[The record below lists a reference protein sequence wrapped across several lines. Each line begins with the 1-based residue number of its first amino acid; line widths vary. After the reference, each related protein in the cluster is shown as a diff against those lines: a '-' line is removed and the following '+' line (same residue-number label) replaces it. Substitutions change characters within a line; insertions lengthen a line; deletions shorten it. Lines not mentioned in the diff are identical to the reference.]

1 MDNTNKSNK
10 KGRRWGGILPSKE
23 WEIPAIISFGALLGL
38 GFYTL
43 HFSKATSYLSDDPKA
58 CINCHV
64 MTPEYMTWAKSSH
77 REVASCNDCHVPH
90 DNIFAKYFFK
100 AKDGLYHSYVFTT
113 RTEPQVIRA
122 KQASIEVIQENCIRC
137 HENQVTDA
145 KTAGMVEHHKE
156 NRTSRTCWE
165 CHEQVPHGNVKSLSS
180 VGYMIEP
187 NTDITNENEKIVPEW
202 LQKSVDSKKKQ
213 NENNNLKQQ
222 ENK

>member
-1 MDNTNKSNK
+1 MNDNHNSDHK
-10 KGRRWGGILPSKE
+10 KRRFSILPSKK
-23 WEIPAIISFGALLGL
+23 WQVPAIISFGSLLGL

-77 REVASCNDCHVPH
+77 RRVVSCNDCHVPH
-90 DNIFAKYFFK
+90 NNIFAKYFFK

-122 KQASIEVIQENCIRC
+122 KEASINVIQQNCIRC

-145 KTAGMVEHHKE
+145 KTASTVQHHVE

-180 VGYMIEP
+180 VGYLIEP
-187 NTDITNENEKIVPEW
+187 TTDVTNENEQIVPEW
-202 LQKSVDSKKKQ
+202 LQKNVQEQEKNKSKK
-213 NENNNLKQQ
+213 Q